1 MNTKLCQIGA
11 LVRVSL
17 LELYRRKD
25 IIVVL
30 ILGAVLLL
38 PAAFV
43 APFGLNGASTY
54 FNEISLGMV
63 WLFSIF
69 IALGV
74 SSRLFPYEFEKRT
87 IYPLLAKPVSRGTVI
102 IGRYLGAL
110 TAALS
115 AFCLFFAAYVLLC
128 GIKQGVWF
136 STVLLQA
143 FILQAVMLA
152 LITAIGMTGSLL
164 MTTSANV
171 TLAVL
176 VVFGMLFFGA
186 RLPVLAAAEDGV
198 GRVLLYI
205 VYALAPHIEFFD
217 MRQRLI
223 HEWPAVSWAV
233 CAVVIAY
240 AAFYSAA
247 CLFIANLLLKC
258 RKL

>member
-1 MNTKLCQIGA
+1 MNKSRCQIGA

-43 APFGLNGASTY
+43 SPFGLDGASTY

-87 IYPLLAKPVSRGTVI
+87 IYPLLAKPASRGI
-102 IGRYLGAL
+102 IIVGRYLGAL

-115 AFCLFFAAYVLLC
+115 AFCLFFVAYVMIC

-143 FILQAVMLA
+143 FILQAAMLA
-152 LITAIGMTGSLL
+152 VITAIGMTGSLL

-186 RLPVLAAAEDGV
+186 RLPDLAASEQGV
-198 GRVLLYI
+198 GKILLYAA
-205 VYALAPHIEFFD
+205 YALAPHIEFFD

-223 HEWPAVSWAV
+223 HDWPAVSWTV
-233 CAVVIAY
+233 CVAVVAY
-240 AAFYSAA
+240 AALYSAA
-247 CLFIANLLLKC
+247 CLFIANLLLK
-258 RKL
+258 RKKL

>member
-1 MNTKLCQIGA
+1 MNTKFLQIGA

-43 APFGLNGASTY
+43 SPFGLDGASAY

-87 IYPLLAKPVSRGTVI
+87 IYPLLAKPAPRGTII

-115 AFCLFFAAYVLLC
+115 AFCLFFAAYVVLS
-128 GIKQGVWF
+128 GVKQGVWF

-143 FILQAVMLA
+143 FILQAAMLA
-152 LITAIGMTGSLL
+152 VITAIGMTGSLL
-164 MTTSANV
+164 VTPSANV
-171 TLAVL
+171 TLSVL
-176 VVFGMLFFGA
+176 LVFGMLLFGA
-186 RLPVLAAAEDGV
+186 RIPDFAATEQGS
-198 GRVLLYI
+198 GKILLHV

-217 MRQRLI
+217 MRQRLV
-223 HEWPAVSWAV
+223 HEWPAVSWVV
-233 CAVVIAY
+233 CAAVILY
-240 AAFYSAA
+240 AALYSAA
-247 CLFIANLLLKC
+247 CLFIANLLLK
-258 RKL
+258 RKKL